1 MKLYSAIRKVKEVR
15 DQCRK
20 LLDSYFL
27 NLEDFIKKK
36 MNKLTAEESEL
47 IVEVNRVN
55 NIIAELK
62 LLLNKLEN
70 NRSFLNSAETIIKL
84 DGDKI

>member
-1 MKLYSAIRKVKEVR
+1 MKEVR

-27 NLEDFIKKK
+27 NLEEFIKKK

-47 IVEVNRVN
+47 IAEVNRVN

-62 LLLNKLEN
+62 LLLNKLDN

>member
-1 MKLYSAIRKVKEVR
+1 VKEVR

-20 LLDSYFL
+20 LIDSYFL
-27 NLEDFIKKK
+27 NLEEFIKKK

>member
-1 MKLYSAIRKVKEVR
+1 VKEVR

>member
-1 MKLYSAIRKVKEVR
+1 
-15 DQCRK
+15 
-20 LLDSYFL
+20 
-27 NLEDFIKKK
+27 

-84 DGDKI
+84 DGDKIENKVK

>member
-1 MKLYSAIRKVKEVR
+1 ME
-15 DQCRK
+15 
-20 LLDSYFL
+20 
-27 NLEDFIKKK
+27 EFIKKK

-84 DGDKI
+84 DGDKIEQKVKEGV

>member
-1 MKLYSAIRKVKEVR
+1 MKEVR

-27 NLEDFIKKK
+27 NLEEFIKKK

>member
-1 MKLYSAIRKVKEVR
+1 
-15 DQCRK
+15 
-20 LLDSYFL
+20 
-27 NLEDFIKKK
+27 
-36 MNKLTAEESEL
+36 MNKLTSEESEL

-70 NRSFLNSAETIIKL
+70 NRSFLNSA
-84 DGDKI
+84 

>member
-1 MKLYSAIRKVKEVR
+1 MKEVR

-27 NLEDFIKKK
+27 NLEEFIKKK

-62 LLLNKLEN
+62 LLLNKL
-70 NRSFLNSAETIIKL
+70 
-84 DGDKI
+84 

>member
-1 MKLYSAIRKVKEVR
+1 MKEVR

-20 LLDSYFL
+20 LIDSYFL
-27 NLEDFIKKK
+27 NLEEFIKKK

>member
-1 MKLYSAIRKVKEVR
+1 VKEVR

-27 NLEDFIKKK
+27 NLEEFIKKK

-47 IVEVNRVN
+47 IAEVNRVN

-62 LLLNKLEN
+62 LLLNKLDN